1 MAYPPLVVKVGAAHL
16 RCNDNF
22 DGRPSSWH
30 ILLAERTCYLPA
42 GSIPP
47 RDRTPCRCYASSF
60 RHMRCMHTASRAKP
74 SSSARFIH
82 RQHMYVMCHRP
93 ARRRRRRRQL
103 QRIGTSCFVC
113 PMPPLHVCI
122 ICICTLNNPPSSS
135 RTQPRNRRETTI
147 DFFSVAAPQIRKLTQ
162 TRALHTR
169 AAIIRVTQLNSTQPN
184 PTQPRTI
191 LSLPTTTSLATRT

>member
-1 MAYPPLVVKVGAAHL
+1 MSCDAFVFRLWRMAYLPLVVKVGAAHL

-30 ILLAERTCYLPA
+30 ILLAERTCTCYLPA

-103 QRIGTSCFVC
+103 QRLGRHVSLVRCHLFTRMYLFVLYSTIHQALRGLSTSK
-113 PMPPLHVCI
+113 
-122 ICICTLNNPPSSS
+122 SS
-135 RTQPRNRRETTI
+135 R
-147 DFFSVAAPQIRKLTQ
+147 DDD
-162 TRALHTR
+162 
-169 AAIIRVTQLNSTQPN
+169 
-184 PTQPRTI
+184 
-191 LSLPTTTSLATRT
+191 